1 MNSSILYSTT
11 SSASSST
18 VFSIISIVLAIV
30 ATVLAFI
37 FIVPGKK
44 REKLNSFGKFI
55 HDTCNFKY
63 LIVEKLI
70 QALYIFLTSYVII
83 SGFFLLFRTSF
94 GVWLGGLGL
103 LLMILGPIAIRLVYE
118 LLMMTVI
125 LVKNVIEINNK
136 LKNNNESASS
146 SNVFSTP
153 DLSSVRKN
161 IANAIQKP
169 ETPAAP
175 AAPSAQAENKP
186 HFCINCGSPL
196 NDDGSCPNCS
206 K

>member
-1 MNSSILYSTT
+1 MSIST
-11 SSASSST
+11 
-18 VFSIISIVLAIV
+18 
-30 ATVLAFI
+30 
-37 FIVPGKK
+37 
-44 REKLNSFGKFI
+44 
-55 HDTCNFKY
+55 
-63 LIVEKLI
+63 LI
-70 QALYIFLTSYVII
+70 
-83 SGFFLLFRTSF
+83 FFLLFRTSF

-118 LLMMTVI
+118 LLMMMVI

-136 LKNNNESASS
+136 LKNQNESGSS
-146 SNVFSTP
+146 SDVFNTP

-175 AAPSAQAENKP
+175 AAPSAQTENKP
-186 HFCINCGSPL
+186 HFCMNCGSPL
-196 NDDGSCPNCS
+196 SDDGSCPNCS